1 MGCASSLSSQDSE
14 EIFSEVKKNE
24 HTMTIKVSNGDNIK
38 PASAG
43 QQNGLTS
50 DGQEQA
56 KVETET
62 RLSVLRGDVVKK
74 YEARAE
80 RDRLMKEK
88 QKKMA
93 LAAETMSAQVL
104 DERER
109 LSLTSRSRATSRAT
123 SRTASPTGGSKTH
136 RDKSLQPSLPNI
148 VPEREEALGKVD
160 QSHHQEESA
169 RVIS

>member
-1 MGCASSLSSQDSE
+1 MNKKLKKKFLPNVFLA
-14 EIFSEVKKNE
+14 EVKKNE
-24 HTMTIKVSNGDNIK
+24 HTMTIKVCNGDNIK

-62 RLSVLRGDVVKK
+62 SVLRGDVVKK

-93 LAAETMSAQVL
+93 LAAEVSGLGAN
-104 DERER
+104 
-109 LSLTSRSRATSRAT
+109 
-123 SRTASPTGGSKTH
+123 
-136 RDKSLQPSLPNI
+136 DK
-148 VPEREEALGKVD
+148 RKG
-160 QSHHQEESA
+160 
-169 RVIS
+169 

>member
-1 MGCASSLSSQDSE
+1 M
-14 EIFSEVKKNE
+14 I
-24 HTMTIKVSNGDNIK
+24 IKVSNGDNIK

-93 LAAETMSAQVL
+93 LAAEVSGLGAN
-104 DERER
+104 
-109 LSLTSRSRATSRAT
+109 
-123 SRTASPTGGSKTH
+123 
-136 RDKSLQPSLPNI
+136 DKRKS
-148 VPEREEALGKVD
+148 
-160 QSHHQEESA
+160 
-169 RVIS
+169 